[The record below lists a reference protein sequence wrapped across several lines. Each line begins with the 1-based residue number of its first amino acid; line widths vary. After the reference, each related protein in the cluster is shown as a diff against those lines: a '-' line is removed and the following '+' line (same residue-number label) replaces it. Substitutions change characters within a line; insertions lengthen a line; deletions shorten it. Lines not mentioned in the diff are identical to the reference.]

1 MNLTP
6 ESADSP
12 AEGDSPR
19 YFAAVDL
26 GASSGRVILGTLTN
40 GRFELTQT
48 VRFENGPVDGDDGS
62 IHTDAR
68 GLFAH
73 VHAGIESAITAS
85 GGRLESVGVD
95 TWGVD
100 YGRIDAAGELLESP
114 FHYRDERTNG
124 IPDLVFEGLPA
135 AELYAAAGLQVMPFN
150 TIFQLVAARDDDRWD
165 QVERL
170 LLMPDLMSYWLSGR
184 AVAEMTMASTTGLL
198 DVTARS
204 WSATTCAHLAERF
217 GLPVPRVLPELVEP
231 GTVLGTTTPGLF
243 SKELKVVAVGGHDT
257 ASAVASI
264 PAAGTDFAF
273 ISSGT
278 WSLVGLELDHPV
290 LNEASRAADFTN
302 ELGIDGTVR
311 YLKNVMGLWVLS
323 ESIRT
328 WKAAG
333 RPVDLTELLAAAAD
347 SPGLACVLDMTDE
360 RLLPPGDMP
369 ARLRAMAAET
379 GQVLADDPVAICRC
393 ILDSLALAYR
403 NTINRAREL
412 SGRDVSV
419 VHIVGGGC
427 QNVLLC
433 QLTAEATGLPVVA
446 GPAEGTALGNLL
458 VQARA
463 CGALSGDRTALRQVS
478 IASSE
483 LNPYQPGVLP
493 FGPEL
498 WAEADQRAHSRKA

>member
-1 MNLTP
+1 MN
-6 ESADSP
+6 
-12 AEGDSPR
+12 PR
-19 YFAAVDL
+19 YFAAADL
-26 GASSGRVILGTLTN
+26 GASSGRVILGKLED
-40 GRFELTQT
+40 GRFQLAET
-48 VRFENGPVDGDDGS
+48 VRFENGPVPAADGS

-68 GLFAH
+68 GLFEH
-73 VHAGIESAITAS
+73 IRTGIEAAIQAS
-85 GGRLESVGVD
+85 GGALESVGVD

-100 YGRIDAAGELLESP
+100 YGRLDADGGLLEPP

-124 IPDLVFEGLPA
+124 VPDLVFTGLPA
-135 AELYAAAGLQVMPFN
+135 EQLYAAAGLQVMAFN
-150 TIFQLVAARDDDRWD
+150 TIFQLVASRDDTRWPE
-165 QVERL
+165 VSRVL
-170 LLMPDLMSYWLSGR
+170 LTPDLMAYWLCGR
-184 AVAEMTMASTTGLL
+184 EVAEMTIASTTGLL
-198 DVTARS
+198 DVASRT
-204 WSATTCAHLAERF
+204 WSDAVCNHLAEHY
-217 GLPVPRVLPELVEP
+217 GLPLPRILPELVEP
-231 GTVLGTTTPGLF
+231 GTVLGATTEGLF
-243 SKELKVVAVGGHDT
+243 STPIQVIAVGGHDT

-264 PAAGTDFAF
+264 PATGTDFAF

-278 WSLVGLELDHPV
+278 WSLVGLELEEPV
-290 LNEASRAADFTN
+290 LTAESQAADFTN

-333 RPVDLTELLAAAAD
+333 RDVDLLELLAAAAER
-347 SPGLACVLDMTDE
+347 PGLACTLDMTDE

-379 GQVLADDPVAICRC
+379 GQDLADDPVSICRC

-403 NTINRAREL
+403 RTIARASGL
-412 SGRDVSV
+412 AGRDVSV

-427 QNVLLC
+427 QNTLLC

-446 GPAEGTALGNLL
+446 GPAEGTALGSLL

-463 CGALSGDRTALRQVS
+463 CGALSGDRTALRQVA

-483 LNPYQPGVLP
+483 LTTYTPGVLP
-493 FGPEL
+493 FGPKD
-498 WAEADQRAHSRKA
+498 WAAAERRAYQRKV